1 MDLTFVLSAVIFT
14 LLAIVVATSLLR
26 SSSPSANAK
35 SQCGHTTD
43 GAPGRLD
50 QPEPVHNDSVLDK
63 SYKAAEEWREISGD
77 VVKPA
82 QAEESHLHP
91 HTEELTEFPPSTSS
105 LTDHRPALWVTSLD
119 VDSSAE
125 ASSESSHRSFIGL
138 SEKDLLKC
146 AFSSFQS
153 EGATESSEINDDM
166 ESDDFDSLKY
176 VPGKARSHHLQVM
189 MSKQELEE
197 EQRVQCEQLAAIFQL
212 LRDNKDAFGDVSEGD
227 MDEQLKLYS
236 I

>member
-105 LTDHRPALWVTSLD
+105 LTDHRPAL
-119 VDSSAE
+119 
-125 ASSESSHRSFIGL
+125 SHRSFIGL